1 MKKQILQGISAA
13 FLLLALVACGKTN
26 TSPAAGTREGS
37 GAAAGVL
44 TAAWD
49 WKDIYLGELLAAQ
62 EYSAAADFENHDSES
77 MYPLFL
83 YAAYLIDLNFDGTPE
98 LLLFGPGTRDGAQ
111 AMHIFTI
118 DGDSVQLIYRGWGD
132 MDAFKLYCKAG
143 SNIHAFTFVS
153 ARWDMTSWEGAYYL
167 TNADTKM
174 DRDFSL
180 DAIFARFS
188 ERHDFDDEGNELD
201 PTYTFNGKEV
211 SKTDYD
217 QLTDNMFA
225 GYEELPY
232 RPVGMIWDSEGYGD
246 TFSIAL
252 LSPAE
257 IMPFLDSFDE

>member
-1 MKKQILQGISAA
+1 VFILVW
-13 FLLLALVACGKTN
+13 FFPLASCSKTN
-26 TSPAAGTREGS
+26 TLSAAETGNDGGS
-37 GAAAGVL
+37 GVSAGEL

-49 WKDIYLGELLAAQ
+49 WKEIYLGELLAAQ
-62 EYSAAADFENHDSES
+62 DYSAAADFENHDSES
-77 MYPLFL
+77 IYPLFL

-111 AMHIFTI
+111 AMHIFKI
-118 DGDSVQLIYRGWGD
+118 NGDSVQLIYRGWGD
-132 MDAFKLYCKAG
+132 MDAFKLYRKAG

-153 ARWDMTSWEGAYYL
+153 ARWDMTSWIGAYYL
-167 TNADTKM
+167 TSADTKM
-174 DRDFSL
+174 NRDFSL
-180 DAIFARFS
+180 NAIFARFS